1 MLACV
6 SPDAADA
13 PETLCTLQVAP
24 PQPQTPRSQPPPL
37 PPGPHRSALAVVA

>member
-13 PETLCTLQVAP
+13 PETLCTLQVA
-24 PQPQTPRSQPPPL
+24 
-37 PPGPHRSALAVVA
+37 GPHRSALAVVA